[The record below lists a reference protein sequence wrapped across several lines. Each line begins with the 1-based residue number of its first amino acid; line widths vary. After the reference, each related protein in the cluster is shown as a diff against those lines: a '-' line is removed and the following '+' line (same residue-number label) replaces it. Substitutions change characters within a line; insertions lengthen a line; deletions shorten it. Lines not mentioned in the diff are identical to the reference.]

1 MRTRDAE
8 ILAVKRMKKDGDLGE
23 DVVDRVVRI
32 LSEGRVAVIPV
43 DNVYCVVGTSIG
55 EVGKAVERHG
65 AAGTEAVTLIAS
77 FKMLNGIAT
86 YNKSDY
92 DFLNRIWPGEVTVI
106 LNDLVGTNGN
116 KVRIRYPRNRFL
128 LNVIERLDLP
138 VYGVTA
144 STREKETVYRKKEL
158 VTLFR
163 DAVDLMVIVD
173 ELCKKHPLS
182 SLIDISGE
190 GLMIVRTG
198 KVSADEIKSL
208 YFLGKADS

>member
-1 MRTRDAE
+1 MRTKDAE
-8 ILAVKRMKKDGDLGE
+8 ILAVKRMKKDGDLGG
-23 DVVDRVVRI
+23 DVVDRVVGVLR
-32 LSEGRVAVIPV
+32 EGHVAVIPV
-43 DNVYCVVGTSIG
+43 DNVYCIVGTSTG
-55 EVGKAVERHG
+55 EVSKAAVRHG
-65 AAGTEAVTLIAS
+65 AGGDEVVTLIAS
-77 FKMLNGIAT
+77 FKMLNGIAA

-106 LNDLVGTNGN
+106 LNDLASSNGR
-116 KVRIRYPRNRFL
+116 KVQIRYPRNRFL

-144 STREKETVYRKKEL
+144 ATSEKETVYRKKDL
-158 VTLFR
+158 VALFR

-173 ELCKKHPLS
+173 ELCKKHPQA

-190 GLMIVRTG
+190 ALMIVRTG